1 MSAFNPF
8 TCRLSVFKHRL
19 ATAVLRASACLPLAC
34 SRGLGYL
41 LGQYLARS
49 DSAAGRVT
57 RENLQLCFPQLPP
70 AELEA
75 LARASL
81 IETARAMLETG
92 AVWLRDYRWV
102 ERRIVA
108 VEGLELAQAALADAR
123 GLIILAP
130 HLGNWEVLGLYLSTL
145 GPITSLYQPPEN
157 PALEQI
163 VRHSR
168 EKVGATLVPTNRQGV
183 MALLK
188 TLKNGGF
195 TAILPDQVPEPSGGA
210 FAPFF
215 GVPALTM
222 TLVHNLVQRTHCQ
235 VLMAYARRVP
245 GGFVIVFCP
254 AAAGIGGA
262 DEQCSLAQLN
272 SSIEACVRAVPAQYQ
287 WEYKRFKKQP
297 PGAARVYAKHGYKK
311 PGG

>member
-1 MSAFNPF
+1 MPAFKLSAF
-8 TCRLSVFKHRL
+8 KHHL
-19 ATAVLRASACLPLAC
+19 ATTALRVSACLPLVC

-49 DSAAGRVT
+49 DSASGRVT
-57 RENLQLCFPQLPP
+57 RENLRLCMPQLP
-70 AELEA
+70 ASEREL

-81 IETARAMLETG
+81 VETARAMLETG

-145 GPITSLYQPPEN
+145 GPITSLYQPPDN
-157 PALEQI
+157 PVLEQI

-183 MALLK
+183 TALLK
-188 TLKNGGF
+188 TLKSGGF

-222 TLVHNLVQRTHCQ
+222 TLVHNLVQRTHSQ

-245 GGFVIVFCP
+245 GGFVIVFRH
-254 AAAGIGGA
+254 AAEGIGGD
-262 DEQCSLAQLN
+262 DEQRSLAQLN

-297 PGAARVYAKHGYKK
+297 PGSAKVYAKRAKK
-311 PGG
+311 R